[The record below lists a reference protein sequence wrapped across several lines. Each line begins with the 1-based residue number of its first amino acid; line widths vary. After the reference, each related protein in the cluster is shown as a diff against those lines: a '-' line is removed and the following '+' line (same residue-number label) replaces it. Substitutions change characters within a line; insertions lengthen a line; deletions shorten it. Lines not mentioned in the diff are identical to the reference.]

1 MVPSAFPQE
10 HDFATWLQGVRAEA
24 RAQGI
29 SEQTLTATLSKIT
42 PLAKVLELDR
52 RQPESTLTYMQYL
65 DRVLSDTRVQRG
77 RALSREHTT
86 LLRELRAQYGVPP
99 GIIVALWGIETDF
112 GRSTGDF
119 PVISALATLAYDGRR
134 STFFRQELLY
144 ALRIVDE
151 GHITPRAMRGSWAG
165 AMGQTQFMPSSFVRF
180 AVDYN
185 HDGRRDI
192 WSTLSDALA
201 SIANYLSGSGWRDPE
216 PWGKA
221 VTLPP
226 GFDVTPF
233 QGQTPQSFAAWH
245 TLGVRPLSSLPESQH
260 SLSASLLLPAGV
272 DGPAFLVCNNY
283 QVILKW
289 NRSTFFALTAGQLAD
304 RIDMP

>member
-1 MVPSAFPQE
+1 
-10 HDFATWLQGVRAEA
+10 
-24 RAQGI
+24 
-29 SEQTLTATLSKIT
+29 
-42 PLAKVLELDR
+42 
-52 RQPESTLTYMQYL
+52 
-65 DRVLSDTRVQRG
+65 
-77 RALSREHTT
+77 
-86 LLRELRAQYGVPP
+86 
-99 GIIVALWGIETDF
+99 
-112 GRSTGDF
+112 
-119 PVISALATLAYDGRR
+119 
-134 STFFRQELLY
+134 
-144 ALRIVDE
+144 
-151 GHITPRAMRGSWAG
+151 
-165 AMGQTQFMPSSFVRF
+165 MGQTQFMPSSFVRF